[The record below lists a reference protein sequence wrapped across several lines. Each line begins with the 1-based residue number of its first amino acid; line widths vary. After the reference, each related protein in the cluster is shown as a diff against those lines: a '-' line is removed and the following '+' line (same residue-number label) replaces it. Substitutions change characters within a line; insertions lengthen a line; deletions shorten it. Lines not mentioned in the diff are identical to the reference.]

1 MPETAEAL
9 RLFGIKLIGQL
20 GGGRRTS
27 RFRFRARQVVSILSA
42 AVHQRC

>member
-9 RLFGIKLIGQL
+9 RLFGIKLVGQL

-27 RFRFRARQVVSILSA
+27 RFRARQVVSILSA